1 MQNIEV
7 ADGQTY
13 GTVKAFR
20 YLWFGF
26 GKLTKDQANLLDK
39 IDTGEVVSYEEL
51 LEQVDENTESYA
63 KLKAMINSKKIVYG
77 DGNVFQ
83 KTSLFTLTKAYT
95 SKKVNGQWVARVGR
109 EHLHNLRE
117 KMEAYEE
124 RMWEQ
129 GIGTL
134 AFAAPTSASKM
145 MKYNVSPLE
154 NIMDA
159 TTELTEDNSMELKAK
174 YMRLQ
179 VINPSNKLI
188 ITDPTQIKSI
198 VTSEQNDDAEVFI
211 NGEKTTLGQVRA
223 AYNKALIQRGD
234 LKYTNKRNVIF
245 NFDAEYAS
253 DLLRQSVKE
262 GELNPDLFVYLR
274 YASEGLKAS
283 QATSN
288 ILEMFSTDENGN
300 QKYNLNNPQTVRKF
314 EELFLSFF
322 SKGVFS
328 EKTTGMSV
336 ALASD
341 FGVGVIRRVFSVDEK
356 GRPDKHEIIR
366 SDVYDAMENPP
377 AIMYNINEGDVI
389 GDDSNLNGLA
399 AAVEEAGSEGV
410 VIIDRLRSDMKE
422 YDSKGNYT
430 NQKYSESMIPAHHV
444 SVGNELAKTDRAIPD
459 VVSKM
464 FGVRIPSQDN
474 HSTINIKLVDFLPGE
489 YGSTGIFPR
498 ELVEVSG
505 ADFDI
510 DKLYIQIKKFYEEN
524 GEFFEYGKAK
534 LSRKWTIL

>member
-1 MQNIEV
+1 M
-7 ADGQTY
+7 
-13 GTVKAFR
+13 
-20 YLWFGF
+20 
-26 GKLTKDQANLLDK
+26 
-39 IDTGEVVSYEEL
+39 
-51 LEQVDENTESYA
+51 
-63 KLKAMINSKKIVYG
+63 
-77 DGNVFQ
+77 
-83 KTSLFTLTKAYT
+83 
-95 SKKVNGQWVARVGR
+95 
-109 EHLHNLRE
+109 
-117 KMEAYEE
+117 
-124 RMWEQ
+124 
-129 GIGTL
+129 
-134 AFAAPTSASKM
+134 
-145 MKYNVSPLE
+145 
-154 NIMDA
+154 
-159 TTELTEDNSMELKAK
+159 
-174 YMRLQ
+174 
-179 VINPSNKLI
+179 
-188 ITDPTQIKSI
+188 
-198 VTSEQNDDAEVFI
+198 
-211 NGEKTTLGQVRA
+211 
-223 AYNKALIQRGD
+223 
-234 LKYTNKRNVIF
+234 
-245 NFDAEYAS
+245 
-253 DLLRQSVKE
+253 LRQSVKE

-341 FGVGVIRRVFSVDEK
+341 FGVGIVRRVFSVDEN
-356 GRPDKHEIIR
+356 GLPDKHEIIR

-377 AIMYNINEGDVI
+377 AIMYNINEGAVI
-389 GDDSNLNGLA
+389 GDDSNLEGLA
-399 AAVEEAGSEGV
+399 AAVKEAGSEGV

-444 SVGNELAKTDRAIPD
+444 SVGNELAKTGRAIPD

-510 DKLYIQIKKFYEEN
+510 DKLYIQTKKFYEEN
-524 GEFFEYGKAK
+524 GEFFEYGKATSENGQFSDYVRYVNETVEQPSTDMSEALMKFKHSGSVTALTDK
-534 LSRKWTIL
+534 LIKKLKILGYSDNAIKALSCYTFTKNKRAV